1 MRIVLLGDIHHY
13 RLMVPPWQL
22 LGKRLLGQANLWLN
36 RRHSFDPSLLNPVID
51 RIADVA
57 PDLILLS
64 GDLTTTALRTEFAD
78 IAEQLAPL
86 TDRFQTVIVPGNHD
100 RYTFSA
106 TRSRLMEQM
115 LPGHVPTEWP
125 HHRQL
130 TDRWHLLAINSAVPR
145 IANSR
150 GRIGREQLTG
160 IRRVCSRLTDQDALV
175 VLCHYPVKAP
185 PRSLPLTWDHKL
197 ADSRQL
203 RHILTRCPARLLY
216 LHGHIHKPWCWQ
228 PKGSNQSHFTYIN
241 AGSPCQ
247 TSKKHPLGQ
256 GFWQID
262 LPPQAY
268 DTLAVTHHVPSGNRH
283 TKPADH
289 QWITRS
295 LPRTNVST
303 TGIVRDAAPPG

>member
-86 TDRFQTVIVPGNHD
+86 TDRFQTVIVPGN
-100 RYTFSA
+100 
-106 TRSRLMEQM
+106 
-115 LPGHVPTEWP
+115 
-125 HHRQL
+125 
-130 TDRWHLLAINSAVPR
+130 
-145 IANSR
+145 
-150 GRIGREQLTG
+150 
-160 IRRVCSRLTDQDALV
+160 
-175 VLCHYPVKAP
+175 
-185 PRSLPLTWDHKL
+185 
-197 ADSRQL
+197 
-203 RHILTRCPARLLY
+203 
-216 LHGHIHKPWCWQ
+216 
-228 PKGSNQSHFTYIN
+228 
-241 AGSPCQ
+241 
-247 TSKKHPLGQ
+247 
-256 GFWQID
+256 
-262 LPPQAY
+262 
-268 DTLAVTHHVPSGNRH
+268 RH